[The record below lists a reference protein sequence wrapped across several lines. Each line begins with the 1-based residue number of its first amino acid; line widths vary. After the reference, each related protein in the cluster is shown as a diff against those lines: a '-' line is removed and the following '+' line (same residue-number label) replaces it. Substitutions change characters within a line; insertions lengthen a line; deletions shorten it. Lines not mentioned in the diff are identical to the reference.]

1 MQPYTSCIQIN
12 RIKILIC
19 GDKHVGKTSMIHAFR
34 DDFFTEHV
42 TETDEMVCRMHYI
55 QDRRT
60 LFQLVELH
68 VGRLLPSDAPNA
80 QAIMLLYDDDSATN
94 LKRIKEYWY
103 SKINLYFSHVPLF
116 LVRTKCDLR
125 TSSNPEI
132 GERLR
137 YTIHAVRY
145 LECSAKQM
153 TLAALKTK
161 KETDPGVD
169 LANSMTPLQGVAA
182 VLSRLG
188 SSGPLLKQIVVNVR
202 ECIANPAAFPDMKE
216 SIDSYLPFS
225 LFGTTPTTAVNKLAI
240 EDDLAVEK
248 TQSDTSICSITP
260 PAFCLTIKSASN
272 ESHISSEEMDEEKLL
287 LEKEC

>member
-1 MQPYTSCIQIN
+1 LN
-12 RIKILIC
+12 EF
-19 GDKHVGKTSMIHAFR
+19 V
-34 DDFFTEHV
+34 FTIV
-42 TETDEMVCRMHYI
+42 
-55 QDRRT
+55 
-60 LFQLVELH
+60 FQ
-68 VGRLLPSDAPNA
+68 
-80 QAIMLLYDDDSATN
+80 
-94 LKRIKEYWY
+94 WY

-125 TSSNPEI
+125 TNGIKYVFFE
-132 GERLR
+132 
-137 YTIHAVRY
+137 
-145 LECSAKQM
+145 

-216 SIDSYLPFS
+216 SDALQIDSYLPFS